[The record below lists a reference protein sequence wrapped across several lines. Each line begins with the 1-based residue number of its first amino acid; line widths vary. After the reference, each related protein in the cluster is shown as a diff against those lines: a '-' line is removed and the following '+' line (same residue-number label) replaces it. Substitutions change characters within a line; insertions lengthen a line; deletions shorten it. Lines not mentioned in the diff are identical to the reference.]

1 MILLPIGG
9 FLAIKLVEVVLGSA
23 ASAGQKY
30 LAVCKASVEAKEK
43 EKA

>member
-9 FLAIKLVEVVLGSA
+9 YLIVRLAEVVLESA